1 MPFEPYD
8 HSPPPFFRR
17 GPSVVSRLLICVALA
32 LALMVADARFD
43 LMQPLR
49 AAIAAVLYP
58 AQWLALQPVQ
68 WARNGYGYLTELKT
82 AQKTEEAARARL
94 AEQSRRAGQVEQLLL
109 ENERLR
115 QLLAL
120 RERTSTPATAA
131 QVLYDATDPY
141 TRRVIIDKGSAQGI
155 QPGSPVMDESG
166 VLGQV
171 TRVYPFVSEI
181 TLLIDRDQAIPV
193 INTRSGVRSVAYG
206 DPAPRSGLMELRYTF
221 ATEDMREG
229 DLLTTSGIDGIYP
242 PGLPVARVLAVDRQ
256 GEATFMRVQCA
267 PVAALHGVTHVMVLQ
282 PVRFEQPAPDASGAS
297 AGRTS

>member
-94 AEQSRRAGQVEQLLL
+94 AEQSSVSLC
-109 ENERLR
+109 
-115 QLLAL
+115 
-120 RERTSTPATAA
+120 
-131 QVLYDATDPY
+131 VLPLCWL
-141 TRRVIIDKGSAQGI
+141 S
-155 QPGSPVMDESG
+155 S
-166 VLGQV
+166 
-171 TRVYPFVSEI
+171 
-181 TLLIDRDQAIPV
+181 
-193 INTRSGVRSVAYG
+193 
-206 DPAPRSGLMELRYTF
+206 
-221 ATEDMREG
+221 
-229 DLLTTSGIDGIYP
+229 
-242 PGLPVARVLAVDRQ
+242 
-256 GEATFMRVQCA
+256 
-267 PVAALHGVTHVMVLQ
+267 
-282 PVRFEQPAPDASGAS
+282 
-297 AGRTS
+297 

>member
-1 MPFEPYD
+1 
-8 HSPPPFFRR
+8 
-17 GPSVVSRLLICVALA
+17 
-32 LALMVADARFD
+32 
-43 LMQPLR
+43 
-49 AAIAAVLYP
+49 
-58 AQWLALQPVQ
+58 
-68 WARNGYGYLTELKT
+68 
-82 AQKTEEAARARL
+82 
-94 AEQSRRAGQVEQLLL
+94 
-109 ENERLR
+109 
-115 QLLAL
+115 
-120 RERTSTPATAA
+120 
-131 QVLYDATDPY
+131 
-141 TRRVIIDKGSAQGI
+141 
-155 QPGSPVMDESG
+155 MDESG

-256 GEATFMRVQCA
+256 SEATFMRV
-267 PVAALHGVTHVMVLQ
+267 HGVTHVMVLQ
-282 PVRFEQPAPDASGAS
+282 PVRFEQPAPDASGAP